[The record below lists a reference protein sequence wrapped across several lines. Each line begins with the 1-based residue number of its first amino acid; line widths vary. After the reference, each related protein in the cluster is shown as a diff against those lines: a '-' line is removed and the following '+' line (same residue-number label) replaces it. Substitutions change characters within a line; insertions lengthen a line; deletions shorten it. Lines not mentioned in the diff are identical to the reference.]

1 MSSFSS
7 RFISHGT
14 HATLSSQI
22 KATVGKG
29 KFSTRDLPDLAHVYG
44 RKNVKDAENAGQVA
58 LNWTAGAASAEETA
72 GLDIIKMN
80 KDAIRAG
87 SECWG
92 GLQSG
97 REGGRERGMAKL
109 TTPFPTFTGNS
120 PRHRPPSTAPPP

>member
-1 MSSFSS
+1 MASALVLVCVFFSFITDVLPSES
-7 RFISHGT
+7 
-14 HATLSSQI
+14 LQI

-58 LNWTAGAASAEETA
+58 LNWTAGAASEEETA

-87 SECWG
+87 SE
-92 GLQSG
+92 SIS
-97 REGGRERGMAKL
+97 
-109 TTPFPTFTGNS
+109 PIFSYNPVPTCRIVS
-120 PRHRPPSTAPPP
+120 HL